1 MRPEDIKNVE
11 QELNEEEL
19 EQAAG
24 GVQPTEKN
32 APKSGVGKAG
42 MDGVVI
48 LR

>member
-24 GVQPTEKN
+24 GVQPTKENGIK
-32 APKSGVGKAG
+32 AGVGKGGTAG
-42 MDGVVI
+42 
-48 LR
+48 RPRQ